1 MSLTQV
7 GWRFPCQGGLVL
19 TNHYGHST
27 RPYVLYRCLQIMFDA
42 FDKCEQYVKIYT
54 IEFELALIQNRM
66 KNRNLP
72 HRQAQHHRAQWQPLC
87 WSPPNHL
94 NPQCPRLPSH
104 RGPISSRIHFSPN
117 LVCAATCFC
126 EIWDLL
132 LWASK
137 ALACKSLPG
146 VHSVQFC
153 HQLITV
159 WIKISCQAKN
169 YKFEVVTFWLA
180 QTFETF
186 GTSSHIQI
194 IKIWTETGIFIAL
207 FEYYV

>member
-1 MSLTQV
+1 
-7 GWRFPCQGGLVL
+7 
-19 TNHYGHST
+19 
-27 RPYVLYRCLQIMFDA
+27 MFDA
-42 FDKCEQYVKIYT
+42 LDKCEQYVKIYT

-72 HRQAQHHRAQWQPLC
+72 HRQVQHHRALWQPLS

-117 LVCAATCFC
+117 LVVCVATCFC

-159 WIKISCQAKN
+159 WIEISCQAKN

-194 IKIWTETGIFIAL
+194 ER
-207 FEYYV
+207 

>member
-1 MSLTQV
+1 MSLYYWVPASTDTTKQRSPES
-7 GWRFPCQGGLVL
+7 WGL
-19 TNHYGHST
+19 GDPS
-27 RPYVLYRCLQIMFDA
+27 P
-42 FDKCEQYVKIYT
+42 
-54 IEFELALIQNRM
+54 
-66 KNRNLP
+66 
-72 HRQAQHHRAQWQPLC
+72 QAQHHRAGWQPLC

-207 FEYYV
+207 FEYHV

>member
-1 MSLTQV
+1 MNVKIMSLIYWVPANIDTSWMKV
-7 GWRFPCQGGLVL
+7 PMPGWSGPHKPLW
-19 TNHYGHST
+19 
-27 RPYVLYRCLQIMFDA
+27 
-42 FDKCEQYVKIYT
+42 
-54 IEFELALIQNRM
+54 ALNKTLCIISSPTDNVR
-66 KNRNLP
+66 KWNRNLP
-72 HRQAQHHRAQWQPLC
+72 HRQDQHHRAQWQPLC

-146 VHSVQFC
+146 VHSVQFR

-159 WIKISCQAKN
+159 SIKISCQAKN
-169 YKFEVVTFWLA
+169 CKFEVETFWLA
-180 QTFETF
+180 QTFRLLEPVLTF
-186 GTSSHIQI
+186 KLQ
-194 IKIWTETGIFIAL
+194 
-207 FEYYV
+207 